1 MADINVGR
9 VLGSE
14 IIVAASK
21 PTTRTD
27 GKNLLAGDI

>member
-1 MADINVGR
+1 MADINVGG

-21 PTTRTD
+21 PAVRTD
-27 GKNLLAGDI
+27 GKNLLEGDI

>member
-21 PTTRTD
+21 PSQRAD
-27 GKNLLAGDI
+27 GKNLLEGDI